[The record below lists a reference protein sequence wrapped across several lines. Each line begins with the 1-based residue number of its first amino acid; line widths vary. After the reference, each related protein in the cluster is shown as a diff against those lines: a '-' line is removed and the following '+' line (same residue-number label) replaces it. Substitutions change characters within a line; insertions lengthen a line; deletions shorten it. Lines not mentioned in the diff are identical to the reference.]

1 MNAAAWAYIA
11 LICIIGSVF
20 VLGWRWR
27 LGRDRSIAN
36 SRQTLFRCVLGVCVI
51 AAAVLVPVVAQP
63 GNQPGWT
70 ALVNVLTFPALFT
83 AIIDIRSGRSQ

>member
-1 MNAAAWAYIA
+1 MNGAAWAFIT
-11 LICIIGSVF
+11 LICVVGLVYI
-20 VLGWRWR
+20 LAWRSR
-27 LGRDRSIAN
+27 LVRDRSIA
-36 SRQTLFRCVLGVCVI
+36 SARQTLLRCALGVCVI

-83 AIIDIRSGRSQ
+83 AITDMRSGFSK